1 MSRLKSTVMVMC
13 MFALATVVQAASP
26 EQVGT
31 YTGKLTTKVSYTT
44 GPVTLKSTMTI
55 AIDADNFTTVT
66 IDGIVQP
73 SFNPGSPNGFFS
85 PTDGYTLWRDAAFY
99 TESTIGSAVLHFKKT
114 SLTGIWN
121 GLNAFTGPPAVLVS
135 TSQGKFKLKKT
146 P

>member
-1 MSRLKSTVMVMC
+1 MSRLQIAVIAVCT
-13 MFALATVVQAASP
+13 FALAAVSQAASP

-44 GPVTLKSTMTI
+44 GPVTLKSTMTV

-66 IDGIVQP
+66 IDGIEQP
-73 SFNPGSPNGFFS
+73 SFNPGEPNSFYS
-85 PTDGYTLWRDAAFY
+85 ATDGYTFWRDAAFNA
-99 TESTIGSAVLHFKKT
+99 ESTIGSAILHFKKT
-114 SLTGIWN
+114 SLTGTWN
-121 GLNAFTGPPAVLVS
+121 GLNAFSGPPIVLIS